1 MEIVTTQHSRVCF
14 CRFRVRLTIRHPIRH
29 ACSLHSTAIKHSMT
43 ELFANLI
50 NSNVCFRSCT
60 IYKQNCRNRLR
71 SAVVHEKKDII
82 PSISSLLYFC
92 ILFYSIL
99 FHWLIVYQPGC
110 ECILYTVYCIM
121 CYVRGS
127 QQRNTAEHSK
137 QLQNCSIWRFCQP
150 SHY

>member
-110 ECILYTVYCIM
+110 ECILYTVSCVMYEEVNSEI
-121 CYVRGS
+121 
-127 QQRNTAEHSK
+127 QRNTAN
-137 QLQNCSIWRFCQP
+137 NCKTVLFGGFVNRLTTSQ
-150 SHY
+150 